1 VGLQIAG
8 NATGGA
14 ACVALSMLA
23 AAMRAPAARPVARG
37 PGRWL
42 ALRPEEAFAA
52 DIAAGLGPR
61 VAFACAALVLAA
73 ALLARAFDTQA
84 AWLLMLDATA
94 LVPLLATGRA
104 SQLPPHGAR
113 SAAPWLSRAFR
124 ALKAMPMLRVAP
136 WGRVTGDGSASAS
149 AAVTSAKSLGIDEL
163 RLLVLPRVAMPGV
176 VGVEIGL
183 AWSSTPVGW
192 TATPEVFA
200 RVLDGSAAAAKLAR
214 DLPGTRVVPGRR
226 PDERVMRLLPRA
238 PTRAGAIALVRGL
251 ADALTDR
258 RGVSAKPWTE
268 AERRQRRPA
277 RGSGAASHGHGHG
290 HDAEALAQ
298 PKPAAAAA

>member
-1 VGLQIAG
+1 
-8 NATGGA
+8 
-14 ACVALSMLA
+14 
-23 AAMRAPAARPVARG
+23 
-37 PGRWL
+37 
-42 ALRPEEAFAA
+42 
-52 DIAAGLGPR
+52 
-61 VAFACAALVLAA
+61 
-73 ALLARAFDTQA
+73 
-84 AWLLMLDATA
+84 
-94 LVPLLATGRA
+94 
-104 SQLPPHGAR
+104 
-113 SAAPWLSRAFR
+113 
-124 ALKAMPMLRVAP
+124 
-136 WGRVTGDGSASAS
+136 
-149 AAVTSAKSLGIDEL
+149 VTSAKSLGIDEL